1 MEKNTLLKTSVLP
14 VFSKMKKEGADFDA
28 LSAFL
33 VQEGADDQSVNYIL
47 ANWVEDETV
56 KK

>member
-1 MEKNTLLKTSVLP
+1 MML
-14 VFSKMKKEGADFDA
+14 FH
-28 LSAFL
+28 AFL
-33 VQEGADDQSVNYIL
+33 VQEGADDQAVNYIL